1 MIPTS
6 RLAAARPLAL
16 SMVLVAGTA
25 GCVQS
30 ALTCPAEGGAPWSEV
45 ASAHFVLQTN
55 IPAEEA
61 RTMAAGFEGSRAA
74 LERAMGWRE
83 PATTERVEVVAFAN
97 ATQFHSL
104 DAAEDSRAAYF
115 TTQLA
120 LDLEPQ
126 PILVMYQ
133 SDDDED
139 RGRATFLHELTHRF
153 LHERYAE
160 LPVWL
165 DEGLAQYYET
175 FRFDGRR
182 GFVGAPEPR
191 PGAAAFWTDWYVPAR
206 GALIPMN
213 TIPSAATLAV
223 SPRRDFYGD
232 GLPSQEK
239 AEWQAAYYAG
249 AFRFVHLLMNGPDQG
264 YRARFQTYLGA
275 LERGEK
281 PRAALG
287 AAFTGI
293 DVEALEQAY
302 RKYVASPSL
311 HQREIDLG
319 PSEAAATVAARV
331 MSDSEVHLLWAR
343 LLPSDKASAPF
354 VERQLGKALRGDPAS
369 PEARFRHALWLV
381 KQHRPA
387 DAEADL
393 GAALA
398 ARPEDPRYLVG
409 RLGAY
414 EQYNPAAFQCGE
426 AAASVDAT
434 IDHLARVA
442 VSGAELNLVATYRE
456 MHGQA
461 GAALPFAAEA
471 IRRAP
476 LSPEAQD
483 TYSILLLQRG
493 DLAGALAASQRA
505 SALLPER
512 TKSRSITAHRQAIDA
527 AMAVATAAPGPT
539 ASAGEPATGHLGTP
553 LIQAVMGGA
562 ALRLQCCYQL
572 GRTWAPT
579 LSGKITVKASIAV
592 DGAVSGA
599 EIVSSTMA
607 DPAVSACVV
616 REFGKLR
623 FPAPAGGAATI
634 VAPLGFA
641 PTVPGKQPR

>member
-1 MIPTS
+1 MKPRS
-6 RLAAARPLAL
+6 RFAVARPLAL
-16 SMVLVAGTA
+16 SALLVAGTS

-45 ASAHFVLQTN
+45 ASAHFVVKTN
-55 IPAEEA
+55 IAPDEA
-61 RTMAAGFEGSRAA
+61 RAMAAGFEGSRAA

-97 ATQFHSL
+97 SVQFHAL

-115 TTQLA
+115 AGQLA
-120 LDLEPQ
+120 LDIEPQ
-126 PILVMYQ
+126 PILVMYR
-133 SDDDED
+133 SEDDED

-153 LHERYAE
+153 LHERYRE
-160 LPVWL
+160 IPVWL
-165 DEGLAQYYET
+165 NEGLAQYYET

-191 PGAAAFWTDWYVPAR
+191 PGAAALWTDYYAPPR
-206 GALIPMN
+206 GSLIPLN
-213 TIPSAATLAV
+213 TIPSAATLAAAT
-223 SPRRDFYGD
+223 RREFYGD

-239 AEWQAAYYAG
+239 AMWQTAYYSG
-249 AFRFVHLLMNGPDQG
+249 AFRFVHLLMNGPDQD

-287 AAFTGI
+287 AAFTGV

-302 RKYVASPSL
+302 RKYVASPTL

-319 PSEAAATVAARV
+319 PPEAPSAIAARA
-331 MSDSEVHLLWAR
+331 MSDSEVHVLWAR
-343 LLPSDKASAPF
+343 LLPSDPASAPY

-369 PEARFRHALWLV
+369 AEARFRHALWLV

-387 DAEADL
+387 EAEADL

-398 ARPEDPRYLVG
+398 ARPDEPRYLLG
-409 RLGAY
+409 RLEAY
-414 EQYNPAAFQCGE
+414 EEYNSAAFQCGE
-426 AAASVDAT
+426 AAAVVDST

-442 VSGAELNLVATYRE
+442 ASGAELNLVASYRE
-456 MHGQA
+456 MHGQPD
-461 GAALPFAAEA
+461 AALPFALEA

-476 LSPEAQD
+476 LAAEAQD
-483 TYSILLLQRG
+483 TYSILLLRKG
-493 DLAGALAASQRA
+493 DLAGALAANQRA

-512 TKSRSITAHRQAIDA
+512 TRSRAITSHRQSIDA
-527 AMAVATAAPGPT
+527 AMAIATAAPGPA
-539 ASAGEPATGHLGTP
+539 ASAGEAATGHLTTP
-553 LIQAVMGGA
+553 LIQAVMSGA
-562 ALRLQCCYQL
+562 AMRMQCCYEL
-572 GRTWAPT
+572 GHRWAPT
-579 LSGKITVKASIAV
+579 LSGKVSVKATIAP

-599 EIVSSTMA
+599 EIAGSTIA

-623 FPAPAGGAATI
+623 FPAPAGGVATI
-634 VAPLGFA
+634 VASLGFTPSA
-641 PTVPGKQPR
+641 PDKLTR